1 MPNLYI
7 VPPTVPPPT
16 PASAVRTSVE
26 AGDVEVASSSEA
38 QYVYVNHPLDTPN
51 GPVAVPP
58 LGKVPVIQ
66 PAPVRQQHLNSSSPV
81 LDPPSPSVNSNR
93 DQRLRTQ
100 PAPRRPFR
108 VVNNT
113 SPPPVYS
120 DDWVPSGS
128 PPPLSIEDTLQP
140 RPEEKNRFLSSQH
153 SGAPSPTPTGRV
165 KTPPPMS
172 PPANETRHR
181 GTEKEQGDGPVRRSS
196 ERYRSRPS
204 DLSILPP
211 RVSLRKDTL
220 EDLSSWSASLFSSLP
235 SALHDSPASSVSTAP
250 TSASTPQVLHQENI
264 KHRTKPSVTLPTIVL
279 HPEVREENEDE
290 LEDDGEVEDGEDT
303 TGNEY
308 SHSASPLYHELM
320 GMMQERATVSNDVG
334 SPGPGSPASTGCQL
348 DAAPLSSH
356 DTSFRDSQLTIRFTS
371 GDSNRD
377 SSASISTLTHATIV
391 RGASIARRVRADVV
405 ASPRSIA
412 MFKGKGREPEQASA
426 PVVDEDAGVDEDEG
440 DSSSDAAG
448 SDDDGGSGSLVDSL
462 ALTSGPNSQEDAGSK
477 SPRQFH
483 VHGYGSPLPSPLP
496 SPLRAC
502 FPESGSEEATDL
514 KNLIGVSASS
524 LSPPPTGQDGPVLE
538 TNPRY
543 PSWLAADVLPLAEF
557 IDDSSDPR
565 ALFTDLQ
572 EIAQGE
578 SGSVYSACATPTVAS
593 QFRPP
598 TPTSPVSEVSP
609 EWDETEKGL
618 AQSKQGLVAIKCVP
632 LSRGCAGKLADLRR
646 ELELTR
652 ALHHANVLRMERL
665 YVDIAEESLWIA
677 MELMDRSL
685 ADVLAVLGEEV
696 GSSLALEAQ
705 NDGDDGSC
713 SGPGGGDEVVE
724 ISERMVA
731 RFVRDVS
738 DTLYRMICLE
748 FYADLGVIVV
758 VGSRSSWLCRTSAD
772 TILRIGT
779 YVLTTCF

>member
-1 MPNLYI
+1 M
-7 VPPTVPPPT
+7 PPTVPPPT

-38 QYVYVNHPLDTPN
+38 QYVYVNHPQN

-66 PAPVRQQHLNSSSPV
+66 PAPVRQQHHSSSPV

-120 DDWVPSGS
+120 DDWVPSGL
-128 PPPLSIEDTLQP
+128 PPAISLDDALQP

-153 SGAPSPTPTGRV
+153 SGTPNPNPTGRV
-165 KTPPPMS
+165 KTPPLMS
-172 PPANETRHR
+172 PPANEPRNR
-181 GTEKEQGDGPVRRSS
+181 GTEKEHGDGPVRRSS
-196 ERYRSRPS
+196 ERYRPRPS

-250 TSASTPQVLHQENI
+250 TSASTPQVLQQENI
-264 KHRTKPSVTLPTIVL
+264 KHRAKPSVTLPTIVL
-279 HPEVREENEDE
+279 HSEVREENEDE
-290 LEDDGEVEDGEDT
+290 LEDGGEGEDGEDT
-303 TGNEY
+303 AGNEY

-320 GMMQERATVSNDVG
+320 GMMQERATVSNDVV

-348 DAAPLSSH
+348 DAASLSSH

-371 GDSNRD
+371 EDSNRD

-412 MFKGKGREPEQASA
+412 MFKGKGHEPEQASA
-426 PVVDEDAGVDEDEG
+426 PVVEEDAGVDEDEG

-448 SDDDGGSGSLVDSL
+448 SDEDGGSGSLVDSL

-483 VHGYGSPLPSPLP
+483 VHGYGLPLPSPLP

-502 FPESGSEEATDL
+502 FTESGSEEAQQEP
-514 KNLIGVSASS
+514 ASS
-524 LSPPPTGQDGPVLE
+524 LPLPPTEQDDPVLA
-538 TNPRY
+538 TGPRY
-543 PSWLAADVLPLAEF
+543 PSWLAADVLSLAEF

-598 TPTSPVSEVSP
+598 TPTSPVSVVSP
-609 EWDETEKGL
+609 EWDETDKGR
-618 AQSKQGLVAIKCVP
+618 AQSKHGLVAIKCVP
-632 LSRGCAGKLADLRR
+632 LQRGCAGKLADLRR
-646 ELELTR
+646 ELELAR
-652 ALHHANVLRMERL
+652 ALRHANVLRMERL
-665 YVDIAEESLWIA
+665 YVDVAGESLWIA

-685 ADVLAVLGEEV
+685 ADVLAVVGEEV

-705 NDGDDGSC
+705 DDGDDGSC
-713 SGPGGGDEVVE
+713 SGPGGDDEVVE

-738 DTLYRMICLE
+738 DTLRRMICLG
-748 FYADLGVIVV
+748 FMLTWA
-758 VGSRSSWLCRTSAD
+758 WL
-772 TILRIGT
+772 
-779 YVLTTCF
+779 